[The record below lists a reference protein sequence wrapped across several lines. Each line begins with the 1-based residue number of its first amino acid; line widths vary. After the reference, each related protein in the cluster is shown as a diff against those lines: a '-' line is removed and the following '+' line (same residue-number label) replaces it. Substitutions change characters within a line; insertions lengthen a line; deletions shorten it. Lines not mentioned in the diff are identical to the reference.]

1 MKSKRSLADIAARV
15 LAADAKKVPAPAPEA
30 RTQAI
35 LAVAGAMRLRK
46 RRKRVRLAALGALSL
61 AASVALAVGLGRARH
76 ETAPVDVAAA
86 KTATPAAAASFVRGS
101 PAILRQGTRVAL
113 ADGTPLEEG
122 DRVLVEHGSRAT
134 VALANGT
141 YLQVEELADLV
152 LTSTA
157 PSTSFELATGSV
169 RADVAKLKPHE
180 RFVIRTAD
188 AEIEVHGTS
197 FEVSRVAPDPTC
209 GNGTTTRVTV
219 REGVVAVRAHGAES
233 FVRANE
239 VWPSGCG
246 ASAASAPAS
255 AASAAASADNAP
267 ASAASAPASAD
278 NAAGSTP
285 ANAIPTAVSTAG
297 AASHGRSPA
306 PRASDLA
313 AQNDLFERA
322 VARKRAGDTA
332 GAVAGFDDLLARH
345 PSSHL
350 AQSARAERM
359 KLLRG
364 IDGKRARAAARD
376 YLERYPNGFARRDAE
391 LIVSGE

>member
-197 FEVSRVAPDPTC
+197 FEVARVAPDPTC

-267 ASAASAPASAD
+267 ASAD
-278 NAAGSTP
+278 NAAGSAP

-297 AASHGRSPA
+297 APSNGRSLA